1 MFSYDSCYA
10 GAMTLPT
17 NDTELTPEWL
27 TQTLR
32 ESGTLERGRVTKARA
47 TRIAEG
53 AGLMARLYRV
63 ELDYDAADSK
73 APRSLI
79 AKIPMDAP
87 QNRQVADFY
96 RMYQREC
103 DFYQY
108 YAGRSP
114 LRVPKAHAI
123 VRGEGSEFVLLLED
137 FGKYRLGD
145 QVQGN
150 RAQDAVNAIAALA
163 AFHGTFWGQA
173 QDLPH
178 LLDYSQ
184 PEFAAALD
192 HTYRNSVQPTIDAF
206 PELFTPALRELALA
220 VTDKTTALLR
230 NELEKPRTILHG
242 DFRSD
247 NLFYEVPGAPVAIID
262 WQIAGRGY
270 GPFDIAYHLTQS
282 VTPEVRREV
291 ERPALEGYLRVLQ
304 QHGVN
309 DLSFSDLWESY
320 RFNALFSF
328 VYPVTICGSLDLSN
342 PRGRALGEMM
352 LTRSLSALS
361 DLSAGEKLPR

>member
-1 MFSYDSCYA
+1 
-10 GAMTLPT
+10 MTLPT
-17 NDTELTPEWL
+17 NETELTPEWL
-27 TQTLR
+27 TQTMR
-32 ESGTLERGRVTKARA
+32 ESGALERGRVAKVRR

-53 AGLMARLYRV
+53 EGLMARLFRV
-63 ELDYDAADSK
+63 ELDYEGADSA

-103 DFYQY
+103 DFYQH

-114 LRVPKAHAI
+114 VRVPKTYGIA
-123 VRGEGSEFVLLLED
+123 RGEASDFVLLLED
-137 FGKYRLGD
+137 LGKYRIGD

-150 RAQDAVNAIAALA
+150 RAEDAVNAIAALA
-163 AFHGTFWGQA
+163 ALHATFWGQA

-178 LLDYSQ
+178 LLDYSI

-192 HTYRNSVQPTIDAF
+192 HTYRASVQPTIDAF
-206 PELFTPALRELALA
+206 PEYFTPALRELALA

-230 NELEKPRTILHG
+230 AELDKPRAILHG

-247 NLFYEVPGAPVAIID
+247 NLFYELPDAKVAIID

-270 GPFDIAYHLTQS
+270 GPFDVAYHLTQS
-282 VTPEVRREV
+282 VTPEVRREI
-291 ERPALEGYLRVLQ
+291 ERPALESYLRVLK

-320 RFNALFSF
+320 RFNTLFAL

-342 PRGRALGEMM
+342 PRGRALGKMVI
-352 LTRSLSALS
+352 TRSLSAIA
-361 DLSAGEKLPR
+361 DLDAGEKLPR